1 MNGESGGTREAER
14 QDAGMHRGISEQGDA
29 FSAHEAP
36 ADAVK
41 DGSESGAG
49 KGKAG
54 KQARAADVSD
64 CFSLSFSQRVRTHP
78 LRRVGAPPRRRQE
91 DAVRREENI
100 LFPFSPFLSSRRRGA
115 KAAASASAS
124 GGAAL
129 AAPSEIAEVSGL
141 GEYIFKTSAIM
152 FATTLVVRATHSQ
165 RSTSSPTCL

>member
-1 MNGESGGTREAER
+1 
-14 QDAGMHRGISEQGDA
+14 MHRRISEEGDA

-64 CFSLSFSQRVRTHP
+64 CFSLFFSQRVRTHP

-91 DAVRREENI
+91 DAVRRENI